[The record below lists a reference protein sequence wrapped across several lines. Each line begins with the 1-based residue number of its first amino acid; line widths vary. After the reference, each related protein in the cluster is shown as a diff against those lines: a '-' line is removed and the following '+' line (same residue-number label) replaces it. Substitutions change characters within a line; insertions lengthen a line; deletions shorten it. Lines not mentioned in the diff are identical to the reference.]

1 MPPVAVTDEHDPK
14 QIQQEFLSLRDS
26 LKTVHIATQSVDGFP
41 ESSYA
46 PYLWFEQSCYLY
58 LSDLARHTINLKLN
72 PNIGLLFIESEENS
86 QNLFARRRIILK
98 GDVLKIDRGNKLF
111 EQIMTRFRQRFGSFI
126 DVIKPLQDF
135 HLFQVNPR
143 TGRFIQGF
151 AQAYEL
157 SGEGLSEIRH
167 INPGVD

>member
-1 MPPVAVTDEHDPK
+1 MTDEQDPK
-14 QIQQEFLSLRDS
+14 QILREFLALRDS
-26 LKTVHIATQSVDGFP
+26 LKTVHIATQSPDGLP

-58 LSDLARHTINLKLN
+58 LSDLAKHAINLNLD

-86 QNLFARRRIILK
+86 QNLFARRRIILQ
-98 GDVLKIDRGNKLF
+98 GTVLKIDREKELF
-111 EQIMTRFRQRFGSFI
+111 QQIMAQFRLRFGSFI
-126 DVIKPLQDF
+126 DVIEPLQDF

-143 TGRFIQGF
+143 SGRFIQGF

-167 INPGVD
+167 INPDGR